1 MLDAMGLTGHN
12 PTDTVKS
19 GAYKGSSR
27 WFRDM
32 MKMVPF
38 SNLYEDANYNTLRAK
53 QNYYRNKYW
62 YLHLFGNDST
72 GSSSGEP
79 VMPDD
84 YNNDDSFGE
93 GSFDAG
99 EDFGGGSFDAGGSF
113 QP

>member
-84 YNNDDSFGE
+84 YNNDSFGE

-99 EDFGGGSFDAGGSF
+99 DDFGGGSFDAGGSF
-113 QP
+113 RP